1 MENTAQIR
9 EMYHL
14 NVSHQQRKG
23 DMELG
28 SMGRIAT
35 EAAVE
40 GVGRSPAPIE
50 MQALPVRQAPLLGKI
65 IWKRDQQRKKKWT

>member
-35 EAAVE
+35 QAAVE
-40 GVGRSPAPIE
+40 GVDDIH
-50 MQALPVRQAPLLGKI
+50 LP
-65 IWKRDQQRKKKWT
+65 